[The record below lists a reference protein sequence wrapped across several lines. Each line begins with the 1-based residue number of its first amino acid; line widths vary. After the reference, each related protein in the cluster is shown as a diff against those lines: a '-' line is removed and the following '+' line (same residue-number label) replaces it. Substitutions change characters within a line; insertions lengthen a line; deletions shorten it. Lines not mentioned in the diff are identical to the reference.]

1 MRRFYT
7 KKTALTSKTVCCL
20 KVTKRSRI
28 EVKVSKS
35 SVSAPFDKLEF
46 AYLFF
51 AFANATRLRII
62 VMETNAT
69 EAIKTARI
77 VSSIAA

>member
-1 MRRFYT
+1 MCGIFQKELLNKKSGAHFYAPLLY

-35 SVSAPFDKLEF
+35 SVSAPFERLEF
-46 AYLFF
+46 VGPLTYLMSCIS
-51 AFANATRLRII
+51 N
-62 VMETNAT
+62 
-69 EAIKTARI
+69 
-77 VSSIAA
+77 S

>member
-28 EVKVSKS
+28 EVKASKS
-35 SVSAPFDKLEF
+35 SVSAPFEKLEF
-46 AYLFF
+46 
-51 AFANATRLRII
+51 
-62 VMETNAT
+62 T
-69 EAIKTARI
+69 ELL
-77 VSSIAA
+77 VL